1 MRTTF
6 LPGPDLN
13 IPLLGFGCMRLPT
26 AGGYGDIDEPAAQ
39 AMVDR
44 AMENGIN
51 YFDTAWP
58 YHEGKSESF
67 LAKAL
72 KKYPRESYFLATKLP
87 IWEISK
93 PEDVEKYFSQQLEKF
108 GVDYFDFYLVH
119 NLNKQ
124 NYDIMVQNMA
134 YGQLM
139 AKKHQGKIKNLGFSF
154 HDEPYM
160 LEEICNAFKWDFA
173 QIQLNY
179 VDWKDIEAEK
189 LYETLTRRDIP
200 AIIMEP
206 VRGGTLASLCPQ
218 SAEMLSKER
227 PGASLAS
234 WALRYAGSLPGVLT
248 VLSGMS
254 SMEQLDDNI
263 KTFTNFEPLSDAEH
277 ELLEKAADVFR
288 KSGSIGC
295 TSCQYCVPCPFN
307 VDIPR
312 ILSFYNHYS
321 RSKNWYDFTNL
332 YCTMPKSEQA
342 HNCVDCGACLPKCP
356 QSLPIPELM
365 GKIAAFAKEGGM

>member
-1 MRTTF
+1 M
-6 LPGPDLN
+6 
-13 IPLLGFGCMRLPT
+13 
-26 AGGYGDIDEPAAQ
+26 AGE
-39 AMVDR
+39 
-44 AMENGIN
+44 
-51 YFDTAWP
+51 
-58 YHEGKSESF
+58 
-67 LAKAL
+67 
-72 KKYPRESYFLATKLP
+72 
-87 IWEISK
+87 
-93 PEDVEKYFSQQLEKF
+93 
-108 GVDYFDFYLVH
+108 
-119 NLNKQ
+119 
-124 NYDIMVQNMA
+124 
-134 YGQLM
+134 
-139 AKKHQGKIKNLGFSF
+139 AKKI
-154 HDEPYM
+154 
-160 LEEICNAFKWDFA
+160 
-173 QIQLNY
+173 
-179 VDWKDIEAEK
+179 
-189 LYETLTRRDIP
+189 
-200 AIIMEP
+200 
-206 VRGGTLASLCPQ
+206 
-218 SAEMLSKER
+218 R
-227 PGASLAS
+227 PDASLAS

-263 KTFTNFEPLSDAEH
+263 KTFTRFEPLSAAEH